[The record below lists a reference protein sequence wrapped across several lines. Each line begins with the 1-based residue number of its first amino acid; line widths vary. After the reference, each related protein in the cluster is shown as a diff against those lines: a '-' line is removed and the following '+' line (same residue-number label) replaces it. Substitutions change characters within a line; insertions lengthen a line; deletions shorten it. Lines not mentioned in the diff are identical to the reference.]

1 MSAEDAILNVLSS
14 NGIKCFP
21 LFAPHD
27 EPAPFVV
34 YQEIP
39 SDLNVRSHVGDEA
52 KRSLWQ
58 LTAWDYSYSEARDLA
73 VRLKGLFHLNVT
85 DFEFSAVENKFDLPD
100 PESSL
105 YRKIIEVYLWEN
117 S

>member
-1 MSAEDAILNVLSS
+1 MSAESTLLNILTSNNV
-14 NGIKCFP
+14 KAFP
-21 LFAPHD
+21 LVAPHD

-39 SDLNVRSHVGDEA
+39 SSLNIRSHAGDEA
-52 KRSLWQ
+52 IRSRWQ
-58 LTAWDYSYSEARDLA
+58 LTAWDYSYNEARDLA
-73 VRLKGLFHLNVT
+73 NQIIDRFHLNVT

-100 PESSL
+100 PDTSL
-105 YRKIIEVYLWEN
+105 YRKIVEVYLWEN